1 MPLAAPAA
9 RTRPSSTTGEWSAC
23 SYLETTLDSAQ
34 QLIAHGA
41 NELVQGRYIQTPQE
55 MLVDASRFD
64 AINRVMHD
72 LLDRL
77 ATDRPDR
84 IAPAGGESR

>member
-1 MPLAAPAA
+1 MVGLQFH
-9 RTRPSSTTGEWSAC
+9 
-23 SYLETTLDSAQ
+23 LETTLDGAR

-55 MLVDASRFD
+55 MLADASRFD

-77 ATDRPDR
+77 AADSPDR
-84 IAPAGGESR
+84 IAAAGGETR